1 MMRDEE
7 RERRG
12 ERWGGVGA
20 GRTGEVGRGAETHRT
35 HCQHVQPRVD
45 LRRRLAEWP
54 VHRAMFLLPY
64 RTTITPDTQVK
75 TYKKVHVR
83 IRRLSDRPVVLPAT
97 AAVGFWRETP
107 INRYR

>member
-1 MMRDEE
+1 MASPSRN
-7 RERRG
+7 
-12 ERWGGVGA
+12 VPS
-20 GRTGEVGRGAETHRT
+20 T
-35 HCQHVQPRVD
+35 VQYNYIPQ
-45 LRRRLAEWP
+45 
-54 VHRAMFLLPY
+54 
-64 RTTITPDTQVK
+64 IGTQVK

>member
-1 MMRDEE
+1 MWERGGRARWAEE
-7 RERRG
+7 PRPTAHIVSTSSRASIS
-12 ERWGGVGA
+12 GGGSPNGQSIA
-20 GRTGEVGRGAETHRT
+20 Q
-35 HCQHVQPRVD
+35 CS
-45 LRRRLAEWP
+45 
-54 VHRAMFLLPY
+54 FY
-64 RTTITPDTQVK
+64 RTVHNYNPRSQVK